1 MRKVAVSSPY
11 CGFFCLMVGEVEQYP
26 LMQMIMR
33 TYFLTIAL
41 FKTTF
46 DFSSLNIS
54 ASLLLP
60 TSEDIQNVCL
70 VAGAVVLAFADGA
83 R

>member
-1 MRKVAVSSPY
+1 MP
-11 CGFFCLMVGEVEQYP
+11 CNGFGKF
-26 LMQMIMR
+26 
-33 TYFLTIAL
+33 F
-41 FKTTF
+41 
-46 DFSSLNIS
+46 
-54 ASLLLP
+54 LLP